1 MFERLKEL
9 FGIARNVV
17 AEPQTQ
23 AAPAGNLQRE
33 IERLHGLEQFEFLA
47 REEAGL

>member
-1 MFERLKEL
+1 MFARLKEL

-17 AEPQTQ
+17 TEPQTQ
-23 AAPAGNLQRE
+23 AARDWNLQRE
-33 IERLHGLEQFEFLA
+33 IERLRDTAERSE